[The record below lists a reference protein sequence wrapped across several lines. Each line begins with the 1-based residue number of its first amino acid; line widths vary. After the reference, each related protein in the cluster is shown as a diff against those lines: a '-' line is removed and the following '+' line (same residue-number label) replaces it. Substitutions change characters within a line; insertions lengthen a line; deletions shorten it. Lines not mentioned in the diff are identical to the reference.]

1 MAIRTYKV
9 TLDSKN
15 AIAPEPVFL
24 RQGDKTGAVVI
35 DATLMDNGTPVS
47 LSGLTPMFKANTA
60 DGQAVIA
67 DSTGFN
73 IVNASGGEFTY
84 RVPSQLGSVDGKI
97 KIAYFS
103 LSDSSG
109 TQSTFNV
116 VFIVKKAAD
125 MTQESAKDWVSSLSK
140 IIEQYNQWVNNAHS
154 SWQDF
159 VNENKE
165 IIESIDPGGTLL
177 AKVNQLSSEISDT
190 GDITISVDGGVQAPF
205 TSALV
210 EFKHTINLNN
220 SVLKIGLLQDI
231 HFSRAIYNGEYGEA
245 TDRGLVHIQHMGV
258 LADSLDLAVYN
269 GDNVHGREAKSSTV
283 HRIKQLINTHRLAFG
298 QLPTIWTI
306 GNHDDN
312 NVYFSGTNKAENT
325 LTLKEMEDAFE
336 IDQTYDYK
344 DFPAQKVRV
353 IVLDAFEN
361 PEIYNDDGSEKYNR
375 SYNSVFSQ
383 NQLTWLSQAL
393 QAPDGYSVIIFMH
406 CPPLG
411 FASNK
416 PYNNYQDVNHDLM
429 LGMVKAY
436 ITGTSYTAS
445 GTNTDYPAVVSVD
458 FTARGVGAFVGIVA
472 GHEHHD
478 LDPQTI
484 DGIRVIER
492 TCNLPAGA
500 GRSIGDISEDAFD
513 VIEIDGA
520 NKHCKFHRF
529 GAGNSLEFDY

>member
-1 MAIRTYKV
+1 MTQQRAKYVDPTPNNFPDDYDESKVDPRVKLRSKAIDKKMNGADVRGALAQGLEIAGVVATEANETASAADVKS
-9 TLDSKN
+9 TDTQNRLKDQLAAATN
-15 AIAPEPVFL
+15 ANKDLSEIVDARRP
-24 RQGDKTGAVVI
+24 GGGSAY
-35 DATLMDNGTPVS
+35 ATLRDR
-47 LSGLTPMFKANTA
+47 L
-60 DGQAVIA
+60 D
-67 DSTGFN
+67 
-73 IVNASGGEFTY
+73 
-84 RVPSQLGSVDGKI
+84 
-97 KIAYFS
+97 
-103 LSDSSG
+103 
-109 TQSTFNV
+109 
-116 VFIVKKAAD
+116 D
-125 MTQESAKDWVSSLSK
+125 MP
-140 IIEQYNQWVNNAHS
+140 NNAE
-154 SWQDF
+154 F
-159 VNENKE
+159 
-165 IIESIDPGGTLL
+165 
-177 AKVNQLSSEISDT
+177 NQLSSEVSDT
-190 GDITISVDGGVQAPF
+190 WAIAVSVDGGVQDPF
-205 TSALV
+205 TSALA
-210 EFKHTINLNN
+210 EYKQTINSNN

-245 TDRGLVHIQHMGV
+245 TDRGLIHMQHMGA
-258 LADSLDLAVYN
+258 LADDLDIAVYN
-269 GDNVHGREAKSSTV
+269 GDNVHGREVKSSTM

-312 NVYFSGTNKAENT
+312 NVYFSGTSKVENT

-336 IDQTYDYK
+336 IGQTYDYK

-375 SYNSVFSQ
+375 SYSSVFSQ
-383 NQLTWLSQAL
+383 TQLTWFGQAL
-393 QAPDGYSVIIFMH
+393 QAPNGYSVIIFMH

-416 PYNNYQDVNHDLM
+416 PYNNYQDVNHNLM
-429 LGMVKAY
+429 LGMVQAY

-458 FTARGVGAFVGIVA
+458 FTTRGAGAFVGIVA

-484 DGIRVIER
+484 NGIRVIER
-492 TCNLPAGA
+492 TCNLA
-500 GRSIGDISEDAFD
+500 SNNGDKSVARDLENVDEDAFD

-520 NKHCKFHRF
+520 NKHCKFNRF